1 MWSKIKNI
9 LYRVGGKVAVIKDG
23 EGTFVVMKYED
34 FMQAMS
40 RTGKREQ
47 YYNMD
52 EPQEQIADEED
63 YLDKLNEDIIFTREP
78 EEKKREASHN
88 ESRPQL
94 RDLPV

>member
-1 MWSKIKNI
+1 MWSKIKNM

-40 RTGKREQ
+40 KNSKRDD
-47 YYNMD
+47 YYNVD
-52 EPQEQIADEED
+52 GPQEQILDEED

-78 EEKKREASHN
+78 EEKKQEKRRE